1 MTRSACTA
9 HGSEE
14 LLAYWLGEADD
25 AAEARLDEHLVAC
38 AECSA
43 RLQALVDLGATVRRE
58 LLRGTFFSVL
68 AAPFIGRLKDAGVRV
83 REYDL
88 EPGGSVS
95 CTITRDDDL
104 LVAHLHAP
112 LRGVRRVDL
121 VLEDPAMGM
130 RRRATDIAFDPEAD
144 RVAVLSN
151 AAYVRTL
158 GYTRQHMRLVAV
170 DGVQERVLADYTF
183 NHSPS

>member
-1 MTRSACTA
+1 
-9 HGSEE
+9 
-14 LLAYWLGEADD
+14 LAYWLGEVD
-25 AAEARLDEHLVAC
+25 AAVETRLDEHLIAC
-38 AECSA
+38 AACSA
-43 RLQALVDLGATVRRE
+43 RLQALVDLGTAVRRE

-68 AAPFIGRLKDAGVRV
+68 AAPFVRRLKDAGVRV

-130 RRRATDIAFDPEAD
+130 RHRATDIAFDPATD
-144 RVAVLSN
+144 RVAVMSN

-158 GYTRQHMRLVAV
+158 GHTRQHMRLVAV
-170 DGVQERVLADYTF
+170 DGVEERVIADYTF
-183 NHSPS
+183 NHSPTSTPSGER